1 VRRLLDLLYG
11 ACAAL
16 AAVFLVAIAVLI
28 LAQIIGRQVGLIVP
42 SATELAALCMA
53 ATTFLALAPTLR
65 AGGHIRV
72 GLFIGRLGRRP
83 RRAVELWCLAVA
95 LFLVGYFAWY
105 AADLAWSSYRRG
117 RVTPGLLPVPLWPPQ
132 AAVAFGL
139 IVLEVALLESMAD
152 ILGGRPP
159 ASERAGG
166 DTRVAA
172 APTRDPAHEE

>member
-1 VRRLLDLLYG
+1 MRRLLDLLYG

-28 LAQIIGRQVGLIVP
+28 LAQIIGRQIGVVVP
-42 SATELAALCMA
+42 STTEMAALCMA

-72 GLFIGRLGRRP
+72 SLFIGRLGPRP
-83 RRAVELWCLAVA
+83 RRAVELWCQAVA
-95 LFLVGYFAWY
+95 LGLVGYFAWY
-105 AADLAWSSYRRG
+105 AVDLAWSSFARG

-139 IVLEVALLESMAD
+139 IVLELALLESMTD
-152 ILGGRPP
+152 ILRGRLP
-159 ASERAGG
+159 AYEHAESG
-166 DTRVAA
+166 TRIAV
-172 APTRDPAHEE
+172 PPAHEE